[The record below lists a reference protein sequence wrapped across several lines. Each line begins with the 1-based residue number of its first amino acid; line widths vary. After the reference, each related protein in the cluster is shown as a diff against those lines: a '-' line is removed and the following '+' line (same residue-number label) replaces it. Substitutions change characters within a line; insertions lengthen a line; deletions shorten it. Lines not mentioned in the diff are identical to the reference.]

1 VSAPEQIHKP
11 PHTLSDSR
19 YVFSP
24 VHEVAIPKGNDRGKR
39 PVVMAPVTN
48 RIVQHA
54 IIDILQ
60 SVPTIHATLN
70 RDGNF
75 GGITEAGVTI
85 TI

>member
-1 VSAPEQIHKP
+1 
-11 PHTLSDSR
+11 
-19 YVFSP
+19 
-24 VHEVAIPKGNDRGKR
+24 
-39 PVVMAPVTN
+39 MAPVTN